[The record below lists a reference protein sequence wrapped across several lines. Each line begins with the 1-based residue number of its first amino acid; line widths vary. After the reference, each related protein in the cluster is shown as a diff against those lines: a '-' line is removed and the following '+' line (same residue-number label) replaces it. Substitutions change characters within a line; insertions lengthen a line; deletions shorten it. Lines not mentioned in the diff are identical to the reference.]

1 MITGVFMILC
11 HLQGNFFFSSIYQDP
26 DLLMLELPSN
36 NYLISSIV
44 PLLNHDVWLFLSINE
59 ILAGSKAYIVILQIY
74 AKAAVN
80 GLE

>member
-1 MITGVFMILC
+1 
-11 HLQGNFFFSSIYQDP
+11 
-26 DLLMLELPSN
+26 MLELPSN

-59 ILAGSKAYIVILQIY
+59 ILGSKACIVILQIY